1 MPNEGRISLKEKGI
15 KSKYIIAITIFLPVA
30 VAGMYFLPKSDDVSH
45 LVKAIPKFNA
55 MLNGTSFVVLV
66 SGLVAIKTRRKELHR
81 ILMSLAIMLST
92 LFLVG
97 YVTYHSQ
104 VESTPFGGEGI
115 IKMVYFFIL
124 ITHIILAATLAPMV
138 LFTFTKA
145 IKKDFV
151 VHKRLAKWT
160 YPIWLYVSL
169 TGIIVYLMISP
180 YYV

>member
-1 MPNEGRISLKEKGI
+1 MKGEGIN
-15 KSKYIIAITIFLPVA
+15 SKVIIGITIFLPVA
-30 VAGMYFLPKSDDVSH
+30 VAVMYFLPKSDDVSH

-55 MLNGTSFVVLV
+55 MLNGTSFFVLIG
-66 SGLVAIKTRRKELHR
+66 GLVAIKSGKIEIHR
-81 ILMSLAIMLST
+81 ALMSLAIMLSA

-104 VESTPFGGEGI
+104 VESTSFGGEGI
-115 IKMVYFFIL
+115 IRLIYFGIL

-145 IKKDFV
+145 LKGDFV
-151 VHKRLAKWT
+151 GHKRLAKWT

>member
-1 MPNEGRISLKEKGI
+1 LKEKGI
-15 KSKYIIAITIFLPVA
+15 NSKVIISITILLPLA
-30 VAGMYFLPKSDDVSH
+30 VAAMYFLPKSDNVSDV
-45 LVKAIPKFNA
+45 VKSIPQFNA
-55 MLNGTSFVVLV
+55 FLNGTAFVTLV
-66 SGLVAIKTRRKELHR
+66 AGLVAIRSGKKEIHR
-81 ILMSLAIMLST
+81 ALMSLAIMLSA

-104 VESTPFGGEGI
+104 VESTEFGGEG
-115 IKMVYFFIL
+115 MVRFVYFFIL
-124 ITHIILAATLAPMV
+124 ITHIILAASLAPMV

-145 IKKDFV
+145 IRGDFKG
-151 VHKRLAKWT
+151 HKRLAKWT